1 MRVEQSHF
9 IITFSSQHYCTL
21 GKMKNEERWD
31 LGVKPQ
37 AGVPQGP
44 RRSPGARSGP
54 SLSEAGD
61 WWPLSAILGSSSPSL
76 YRLNTQR
83 WPNSTYKL
91 NTQHRSIRLVD
102 FIYFF
107 KAVVASVLW
116 PKQVTTNNN
125 K

>member
-37 AGVPQGP
+37 AGVPRGP

-61 WWPLSAILGSSSPSL
+61 WWPLSARLGSSSPSL

-107 KAVVASVLW
+107 
-116 PKQVTTNNN
+116 
-125 K
+125 